1 MAPDSK
7 MLIGLPPGPS
17 LSMIAGILLFGL
29 ILRNASPNCSPFEM
43 LTGFTVY
50 GRPISSSATEI
61 LRPLGVFQVHNSML
75 IGDGL
80 LFATG
85 ADGRQH
91 YRDGP
96 QSQAAIDWPGTN
108 RTDER
113 AWAGRSEERR
123 VGKECRSRWSPY
135 H

>member
-29 ILRNASPNCSPFEM
+29 
-43 LTGFTVY
+43 
-50 GRPISSSATEI
+50 I

-113 AWAGRSEERR
+113 AWAG
-123 VGKECRSRWSPY
+123 SRNWTSCANASGRFASLAGPSGSSASTTPAS
-135 H
+135 

>member
-61 LRPLGVFQVHNSML
+61 LRPFGEFQVHNSML

-85 ADGRQH
+85 ADCQQH
-91 YRDGP
+91 YRDVR
-96 QSQAAIDWPGTN
+96 QLQVAIDCPGMN
-108 RTDER
+108 RTEER
-113 AWAGRSEERR
+113 A
-123 VGKECRSRWSPY
+123 
-135 H
+135 

>member
-75 IGDGL
+75 IARAPVGKGQS
-80 LFATG
+80 
-85 ADGRQH
+85 GRQH
-91 YRDGP
+91 YRVGP
-96 QSQAAIDWPGTN
+96 PPQAAID
-108 RTDER
+108 
-113 AWAGRSEERR
+113 
-123 VGKECRSRWSPY
+123 
-135 H
+135 